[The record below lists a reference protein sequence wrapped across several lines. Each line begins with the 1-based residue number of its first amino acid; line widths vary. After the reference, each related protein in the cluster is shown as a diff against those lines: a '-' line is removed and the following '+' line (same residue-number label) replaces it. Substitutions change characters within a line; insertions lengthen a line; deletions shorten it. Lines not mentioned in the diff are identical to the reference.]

1 MILNTFRKED
11 HEKRNFRFLHTE
23 IVHCNHIQGPKT
35 KNPPKAPIPRNVQ
48 KIRGKI
54 AQRRR

>member
-11 HEKRNFRFLHTE
+11 HEKE
-23 IVHCNHIQGPKT
+23 ISNPGSKT